1 MSVKR
6 LDFNTPLPSVRRFG
20 SALPL
25 TPVFYSPSTVKEEC
39 GRGRAMGESPQRSPL
54 PFYKSDVNS
63 GPIQK
68 PGVVPFSWEQRP
80 GQPKDGFV
88 ADATPA
94 TPAEHPVVSS
104 SPPPPGG
111 ASRRSL
117 HEKEE
122 ADVDGLDS
130 TIDCAFALGSF
141 PVSPNCPVSATAF
154 SMPSSPL
161 YRTSSKSMESSM
173 ETPEERTRTTP
184 VSAKARTLEE
194 QLSSRKEKDREEV
207 VFSDA
212 PAMLSSTESC
222 FMKGS
227 MGGLSEE
234 IKSRAPS
241 GRFSTDS
248 QLPDFMAGQFLPA
261 AKATAT
267 VSPQFSSMKLSR
279 EPPRPVVENER
290 ERRRPVVPLPYQH
303 RPDRA
308 STYSPIHP
316 QTGTRNRESDDDD
329 HEDDDRC
336 DEVGQLW
343 MKGCGIFPRL
353 CLKSSFCHLN
363 PLQGTKARG
372 QVILPAA
379 HEIDTRL
386 RPATSEYENS
396 WEEVCRYNMG
406 PAHQPLRQK
415 GSKVSSESNHLCYW
429 SDSQTPDGSSLCCR
443 SNRASSH
450 LPPSP
455 IYGGKYCRSSASY
468 CADDEREWEITRLN
482 HKQSSAS
489 AITQLESSDYEA
501 CPSVQKVILNNSSD
515 DFLQQMNIYA
525 EDSRQ
530 NHVHFPEPVKGGD
543 QGKNDGDLLQ
553 PLRLPSES
561 WLFRTLTRVPSKKQ
575 PTLRSLFCSPLL
587 PEEEVHGASPADP
600 RLETT
605 VKLPE
610 LPKCQMRFAD
620 KNERFNN
627 VHVQDW
633 EEDGE
638 SRRTSRDEDGKP
650 KTELK
655 TEFKT
660 GAEEEDR
667 GGLRRRHH
675 PPSLTAANPRRPP
688 GLQLHLLLRPSL
700 NHQIIS
706 FSYTGETAKR
716 TLNDSHEGGGAGELT
731 KRS

>member
-1 MSVKR
+1 
-6 LDFNTPLPSVRRFG
+6 
-20 SALPL
+20 
-25 TPVFYSPSTVKEEC
+25 
-39 GRGRAMGESPQRSPL
+39 MGESPQRSPL

-104 SPPPPGG
+104 SLPPPGG

-130 TIDCAFALGSF
+130 TIDCASALGSF

-248 QLPDFMAGQFLPA
+248 QLPDFMAGQFLPT

-267 VSPQFSSMKLSR
+267 VSPLFSSTKLSR

-290 ERRRPVVPLPYQH
+290 ERRRPVVPLSYQH
-303 RPDRA
+303 RPDHA
-308 STYSPIHP
+308 SIYSPIHP

-336 DEVGQLW
+336 DEAGQLW

-363 PLQGTKARG
+363 PLQGRRPGARSTYWVLG
-372 QVILPAA
+372 LFLDLLNVSVSPLQ
-379 HEIDTRL
+379 
-386 RPATSEYENS
+386 NS

-415 GSKVSSESNHLCYW
+415 GSKVSSESNHLWYW

-530 NHVHFPEPVKGGD
+530 NHVHFPEPLKGGD

-620 KNERFNN
+620 KNEIFNN

-638 SRRTSRDEDGKP
+638 SRRTSRERP
-650 KTELK
+650 WRTS
-655 TEFKT
+655 
-660 GAEEEDR
+660 
-667 GGLRRRHH
+667 
-675 PPSLTAANPRRPP
+675 PPSLSTVSDGGQPRRPP
-688 GLQLHLLLRPSL
+688 SLQLHILLRFCSQTPIETILKSSNSL
-700 NHQIIS
+700 S

-716 TLNDSHEGGGAGELT
+716 TLNDSHGGGGAGELT